1 MFWKTTEEMAMPIV
15 LPVPL
20 KAYKAE
26 VVLSVVT
33 QIVRLVSLFII
44 STFNLTS
51 CTLKSIQSFFLLGLG
66 YSGMLTVLLC
76 AVLSAVDLQ
85 YQSNA

>member
-1 MFWKTTEEMAMPIV
+1 MPIV

-26 VVLSVVT
+26 IVLSVVT

-44 STFNLTS
+44 STFTLTS
-51 CTLKSIQSFFLLGLG
+51 CTLKSIQSFLLGLG

>member
-1 MFWKTTEEMAMPIV
+1 MPIV

-26 VVLSVVT
+26 IVLSVVT

-44 STFNLTS
+44 STFTLTS